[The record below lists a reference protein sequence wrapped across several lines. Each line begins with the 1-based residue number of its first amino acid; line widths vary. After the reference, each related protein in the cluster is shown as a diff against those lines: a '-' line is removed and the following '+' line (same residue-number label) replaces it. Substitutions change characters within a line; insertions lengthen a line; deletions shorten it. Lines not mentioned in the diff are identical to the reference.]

1 MTTGHFHYTL
11 STQGA
16 DCNMDYYS
24 APSGFFQTTQQ
35 SFNTQDS
42 NGIQYGFTNVGDG
55 NNQSFPVS
63 TWAVPTSTAFGTYNV
78 PTSNFGPIGQP
89 VPSRVIPALAR
100 IGNPRLKLKPKPIG
114 PRLIKATEIKAWLF
128 EWCTQK
134 KMKPTYS
141 FESKGK
147 YPKVKYICTLSID
160 GIEYR
165 AISEAR
171 NKKDAQTLC
180 AWDFCNQ
187 MVVAKKI
194 DGSNLPKREAEVEKT
209 SILPPTP
216 PIQNKEAAKIKT
228 PEAIGLEENGGWSV
242 ENARRRL
249 NNFCMEERISCDFET
264 STQGGNIYSMKGAY
278 LSHSATS
285 KLVLNIKRLGEPLV
299 QISTASNKK
308 AANAQCA
315 LKMVGELYR
324 RNLIERFGEEKIQ
337 KPLSPTTM
345 SGENESIGEKRKIEG
360 EEEPVQFDENGN
372 WTLELARSR
381 LSEFYQKQEKQLN
394 CDEREYGSPFQKQF
408 ECSCSIVVAEKKF
421 SAKATASSKKG
432 AQKKCALDMVIQLYK
447 AGFIPGN
454 PGRRN
459 KDLINKRQKKDS
471 MSTNG
476 ASPVAYPISIPK
488 QGTTPGRTTP
498 FDDRHIGRKL
508 ELLEAEDEEKLAVRN
523 HFIIATTFIIRHH
536 KIKTVTKSIKR

>member
-1 MTTGHFHYTL
+1 M
-11 STQGA
+11 
-16 DCNMDYYS
+16 
-24 APSGFFQTTQQ
+24 
-35 SFNTQDS
+35 NTH
-42 NGIQYGFTNVGDG
+42 I
-55 NNQSFPVS
+55 PVNT
-63 TWAVPTSTAFGTYNV
+63 TWAVPTSTTSFGTFNV

-89 VPSRVIPALAR
+89 VPNRGFPGLVR
-100 IGNPRLKLKPKPIG
+100 TGNPRLKLKPKPVG

-134 KMKPTYS
+134 KLKPTYS
-141 FESKGK
+141 YESKGK
-147 YPKVKYICTLSID
+147 YPKVKYICTLTID
-160 GIEYR
+160 GMEYR

-187 MVVAKKI
+187 MVILKKI
-194 DGSNLPKREAEVEKT
+194 DANNLPKREPEIEKST
-209 SILPPTP
+209 SNILPPTKTP
-216 PIQNKEAAKIKT
+216 PIQNKETGKIKS
-228 PEAIGLEENGGWSV
+228 PEVIGLEENGGWSL

-264 STQGGNIYSMKGAY
+264 STQGGNIYSMKSGGSY

-308 AANAQCA
+308 SANAQCA

-324 RNLIERFGEEKIQ
+324 RNLVERFGEDKI
-337 KPLSPTTM
+337 KPTPASLIG
-345 SGENESIGEKRKIEG
+345 GENDQIGEKRKIDG
-360 EEEPVQFDENGN
+360 EDEPVNFDENGN

-408 ECSCSIVVAEKKF
+408 ECACSIVVSDKKF
-421 SAKATASSKKG
+421 SAKATASSKKA

-447 AGFIPGN
+447 N
-454 PGRRN
+454 
-459 KDLINKRQKKDS
+459 
-471 MSTNG
+471 
-476 ASPVAYPISIPK
+476 
-488 QGTTPGRTTP
+488 
-498 FDDRHIGRKL
+498 
-508 ELLEAEDEEKLAVRN
+508 
-523 HFIIATTFIIRHH
+523 
-536 KIKTVTKSIKR
+536 